1 MRQKSLVR
9 VLFSYVFFLGWGVF
23 FHCDALVFFSSE
35 NVDSLCSGM
44 RHFLRLLIPG
54 CRGGDESESKRE
66 RKGRREN
73 VEHSCL
79 FLSRKKRRTR
89 YKNKRTLSQKGGER
103 KSVFFSLIRKLQLSD
118 SASCYCRAYA
128 ERLSV
133 ACICPNI
140 LFFFS
145 CRPPYFLLFP
155 CARVRYVCSKRRSR
169 RRRG

>member
-1 MRQKSLVR
+1 MF
-9 VLFSYVFFLGWGVF
+9 LFS
-23 FHCDALVFFSSE
+23 
-35 NVDSLCSGM
+35 SGM

-54 CRGGDESESKRE
+54 CRGGDESEAKRE
-66 RKGRREN
+66 GGRREN

-79 FLSRKKRRTR
+79 FLSRRRRRTR
-89 YKNKRTLSQKGGER
+89 YKNKRTLSQKGEN
-103 KSVFFSLIRKLQLSD
+103 KSKRVFFSLIRKLQLLD

-128 ERLSV
+128 ERHSV

-155 CARVRYVCSKRRSR
+155 CARVRYVCSKKEEGRR